1 MERVAGLCLR
11 TDETRLHSSVEVVGE
26 SIEDAAASHFIWLM
40 NYSFDHLHDLVVAQ
54 LIAGVS

>member
-26 SIEDAAASHFIWLM
+26 SIEDAGASHFIWLV

-54 LIAGVS
+54 LIASIS